1 MIELGKFQD
10 LYIVKRKDFGVY
22 VNDKKD
28 ADDGSILLPAKQVP
42 KNARIGDRISC
53 FVYKDSEDR
62 PIATVHVPKI
72 TLGAIRPLRVKDVSS
87 IGAFLDWGL
96 EKDLFLPFKEQIGHI
111 RPGREYLVSLYID
124 KSSRLC
130 ATMKIG
136 KLLSTDHSYHAG
148 DWVLGTIYNI
158 HPDHG
163 AFVAVEDQYLGRIP
177 KQEIH
182 EKLSVGDHLRMR
194 ITSVASDGKLNLSL
208 HEKAYLQMDR
218 DAKLVMDTIESYDG
232 ALPFNDKAKPA
243 VIEREL
249 GLSKN
254 AFKRAVGRL
263 LKEGKITITPTGILK
278 K

>member
-42 KNARIGDRISC
+42 KDARIGDRISC

-87 IGAFLDWGL
+87 IGAFLDWEL

>member
-232 ALPFNDKAKPA
+232 ALPFNDKAKPV

>member
-42 KNARIGDRISC
+42 KDARIGDRISC

-72 TLGAIRPLRVKDVSS
+72 TLGAIRPLQVKDVSS

>member
-42 KNARIGDRISC
+42 EGARIGDSISC

-62 PIATVHVPKI
+62 PIATVHIPKI
-72 TLGAIRPLRVKDVSS
+72 TLGAIRPLRVKEISR

-96 EKDLFLPFKEQIGHI
+96 EKDLFLPFKEQVGEI
-111 RPGREYLVSLYID
+111 RPGRDYLVSLYID

-136 KLLSTDHSYHAG
+136 KSLSSDHSLKAG
-148 DWVLGTIYNI
+148 EWVMGTVYNI

-182 EKLSVGDHLRMR
+182 EKISVGDHLHLR
-194 ITSVASDGKLNLSL
+194 IASVSPDGKLNLSL
-208 HEKAYLQMDR
+208 HDKAYLQMDR

-232 ALPFNDKAKPA
+232 VLPFNDKAKPA

-263 LKEGKITITPTGILK
+263 LKENKITITPTGILK

>member
-1 MIELGKFQD
+1 MIQLGKFQD

-28 ADDGSILLPAKQVP
+28 TADGSILLPAKQVP
-42 KNARIGDRISC
+42 KGARIGDLISC

-72 TLGAIRPLRVKDVSS
+72 TLGAVRPLRVKDVSS

-111 RPGREYLVSLYID
+111 RPGKEYLVSLYID

-158 HPDHG
+158 HPNHG
-163 AFVAVEDQYLGRIP
+163 AFVAVEDQFLGRIP

-182 EKLSVGDHLRMR
+182 ERLSVGDHLRMR
-194 ITSVASDGKLNLSL
+194 ITSISSDGKLNLSL

-232 ALPFNDKAKPA
+232 VLPFNDKAKPA

-263 LKEGKITITPTGILK
+263 LKENKITITPNNILK

>member
-1 MIELGKFQD
+1 MIQLGKFQD

-28 ADDGSILLPAKQVP
+28 TADGSILLPAKQVP
-42 KNARIGDRISC
+42 KGARIGDLISC

-72 TLGAIRPLRVKDVSS
+72 TLGAVRPLRVKDVSS

-111 RPGREYLVSLYID
+111 RPGKEYLVSLYID

-158 HPDHG
+158 HPNHG
-163 AFVAVEDQYLGRIP
+163 AFVAVEDQFLGRIP

-182 EKLSVGDHLRMR
+182 ERLSVGDHLRMR
-194 ITSVASDGKLNLSL
+194 ITSISSDGKLNLSL

-232 ALPFNDKAKPA
+232 VLPFNDKAKPA

-263 LKEGKITITPTGILK
+263 LKENKITITPNNIIK

>member
-42 KNARIGDRISC
+42 KDARIGDRISC

-182 EKLSVGDHLRMR
+182 EKLSAGDHLRMR

-232 ALPFNDKAKPA
+232 ALPFNDKAKPV

>member
-1 MIELGKFQD
+1 MIQLGKFQD
-10 LYIVKRKDFGVY
+10 LYIVKKKDFGVY
-22 VNDKKD
+22 VNDRKD
-28 ADDGSILLPAKQVP
+28 SAEGSILLPAKQVP
-42 KNARIGDRISC
+42 EGARIGDSVPC

-62 PIATVHVPKI
+62 PIATVHIPKI
-72 TLGAIRPLRVKDVSS
+72 TLGAIRPLRVKEISR

-96 EKDLFLPFKEQIGHI
+96 EKDLFLPFKEQVGEI
-111 RPGREYLVSLYID
+111 RPGRSYLVSLYID

-136 KLLSTDHSYHAG
+136 KQLSSDHSFQAG
-148 DWVLGTIYNI
+148 EWVMGTVYNI

-182 EKLSVGDHLRMR
+182 EKITVGDHLHLR
-194 ITSVASDGKLNLSL
+194 IASVSSDGKLNLSL
-208 HEKAYLQMDR
+208 HDKAYLQMDR

-232 ALPFNDKAKPA
+232 VLPFNDKAKPA

-263 LKEGKITITPTGILK
+263 LKENKITITPTGILK

>member
-1 MIELGKFQD
+1 MIQLGKFQD

-28 ADDGSILLPAKQVP
+28 TADGSILLPAKQVP
-42 KNARIGDRISC
+42 KGARIGDLISC

-72 TLGAIRPLRVKDVSS
+72 TLGAVRPLRVKDVSS

-111 RPGREYLVSLYID
+111 RPGKEYLVSLYID

-158 HPDHG
+158 HPNHG
-163 AFVAVEDQYLGRIP
+163 AFVAVEDQFLGRIP

-182 EKLSVGDHLRMR
+182 ERLSVGDHLRMR
-194 ITSVASDGKLNLSL
+194 ITSISSDGKLNLSL

-232 ALPFNDKAKPA
+232 VLPFNDEAKPA

-263 LKEGKITITPTGILK
+263 LKENKITITPNNILK

>member
-42 KNARIGDRISC
+42 KDARIGDRISC

-87 IGAFLDWGL
+87 IGAFMDWGL

-232 ALPFNDKAKPA
+232 ALPFNDKAKPV

>member
-42 KNARIGDRISC
+42 KDARIGDRISC

-232 ALPFNDKAKPA
+232 ALPFNDKAKPV

>member
-1 MIELGKFQD
+1 MIQLGKFQD
-10 LYIVKRKDFGVY
+10 LYIVKKKDFGVY
-22 VNDKKD
+22 VNDRKD
-28 ADDGSILLPAKQVP
+28 SAEGSILLPAKQVP
-42 KNARIGDRISC
+42 KDARIGDRISC

>member
-42 KNARIGDRISC
+42 KDARIGDRISC

-182 EKLSVGDHLRMR
+182 EKLSAGDHLRMR